1 MMSKLKIGLIHAT
14 MNSVP
19 PILEAF
25 KGQENVDLVSFMD
38 EGIIYELN
46 ETNKVTPEMIERLSY
61 LADKAIE
68 SNVDGILF
76 TCSSFSPYVP
86 AIAEKLPVPVQS
98 SDSSMIEQAIEKSE
112 EIIVIATVKAAGP
125 TTKRMLEEAAARKR
139 RPVKVDVYLLPEA
152 FQALQNG
159 NGEEHDRLI
168 QEKIADLPDAKVII
182 LAQYSMA
189 RAAAG
194 ISDERVITA
203 PAAAVEGIIEETEK
217 TLQGDAT

>member
-1 MMSKLKIGLIHAT
+1 
-14 MNSVP
+14 
-19 PILEAF
+19 
-25 KGQENVDLVSFMD
+25 
-38 EGIIYELN
+38 
-46 ETNKVTPEMIERLSY
+46 
-61 LADKAIE
+61 
-68 SNVDGILF
+68 
-76 TCSSFSPYVP
+76 VP